1 MLTFHHPEGLSLNVL
16 EQLSVGDERVVSGVR
31 DRIRESLTSSARHH
45 CIVLG
50 PSGAGKT
57 HAACL
62 AAKQASESAERRNSV
77 VWVGNS
83 HTLVT
88 TVEQLCALILS
99 NVPLSNGDRLDDD
112 ELPHEPHQQQ
122 LRQLASRRDQPL
134 VVVLEDID
142 RLLDTFNQIEQQR
155 FRHLLQTDSPLTIVG
170 TATTKSTYLTD
181 PRFPFYEFFH
191 LASLVPLSVE
201 QARDLISRRH
211 AIAAQF
217 HSDAGHA
224 HMYRPWSEH
233 DVRLASSLAGS
244 WPGTIAAMAAVA
256 HTGAG
261 VAEALFAVADM
272 LTPQVVRETDRLSPQ
287 QRRVLWT
294 LACAGQ
300 PQHVVGAA
308 MQTGAPQRSVA
319 KTLSELVALGF
330 VHPVVSGLCT
340 HGDKRRTY
348 YEASSQLLTL
358 VARMGVNGV
367 ETFRRMASAVEIAC
381 DISDTQNSTIDAGL
395 SVLETA
401 LAERLLDESGRD
413 GGGDSQNPRA
423 YLRDAHIALRTGAQ
437 DIVMRLPTPIRIEL
451 EAFVSRTSV

>member
-1 MLTFHHPEGLSLNVL
+1 MLTLHHPEGLSLSEL

-31 DRIRESLTSSARHH
+31 DRIRESLTSSARHN
-45 CIVLG
+45 CIILG

-62 AAKQASESAERRNSV
+62 AAKQASEFAERRNSV

-99 NVPLSNGDRLDDD
+99 NDDRLDDD
-112 ELPHEPHQQQ
+112 ELPHEPFQQQ
-122 LRQLASRRDQPL
+122 LRHLASRRDQPL

-170 TATTKSTYLTD
+170 TATTKSTYFTD

-191 LASLVPLSVE
+191 LASLVPLSVA
-201 QARDLISRRH
+201 QARDLISRSH

-224 HMYRPWSEH
+224 HVYRPWSEY
-233 DVRLASSLAGS
+233 DVRLTTSLAGS

-256 HTGAG
+256 HSGSG

-272 LTPQVVRETDRLSPQ
+272 LTPQVMRETDRLSPQ

-300 PQHVVGAA
+300 PQHVVGVA

-358 VARMGVNGV
+358 VASMGVNGV
-367 ETFRRMASAVEIAC
+367 GTFRRMASAVEIAC

-423 YLRDAHIALRTGAQ
+423 HLRDAHIALRTGAQ
-437 DIVMRLPTPIRIEL
+437 DIVMRLPTPIRVEL
-451 EAFVSRTSV
+451 EAFVSHTSV